1 VPLLLPLRLDALPRR
16 ELLRLES
23 EAALSFEVIFEV
35 FNLISTAT
43 LACASFLER
52 RASSLSAIVARHTG
66 PVQSKIPLQGS
77 RAVLFMNEQKAPRNQ
92 LFGHGITQLCNWD
105 FSRRD
110 SYAYSYGTSAPMR
123 IRFGSPDGS
132 PTDGK
137 TKAPESHAAA
147 ARAAAPANEQQ
158 KTN

>member
-52 RASSLSAIVARHTG
+52 RASSLSAIVARHTRSS
-66 PVQSKIPLQGS
+66 PVQNPS
-77 RAVLFMNEQKAPRNQ
+77 PRVTRCFVHERTKSAAQPTFRPWHYSTVQ
-92 LFGHGITQLCNWD
+92 LGF
-105 FSRRD
+105 F
-110 SYAYSYGTSAPMR
+110 
-123 IRFGSPDGS
+123 
-132 PTDGK
+132 
-137 TKAPESHAAA
+137 
-147 ARAAAPANEQQ
+147 PA
-158 KTN
+158 

>member
-1 VPLLLPLRLDALPRR
+1 MPLLLPLRLDALPRR

-110 SYAYSYGTSAPMR
+110 SYAYTELRRQGEFASVHQN
-123 IRFGSPDGS
+123 GS